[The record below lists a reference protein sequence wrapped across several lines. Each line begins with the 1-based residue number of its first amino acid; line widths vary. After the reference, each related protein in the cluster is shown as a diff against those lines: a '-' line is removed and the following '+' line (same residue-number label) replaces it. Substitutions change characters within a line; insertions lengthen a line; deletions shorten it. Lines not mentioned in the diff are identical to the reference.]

1 MKNLTVAWVALH
13 EASHCFV
20 DHEQGAA
27 SGAVVFSDDAGDVI
41 GGMAGRDDL
50 IGAPATPYAVGQPR
64 KYTLDGLDFRALLD
78 MAVLH
83 AAGFTGDAIHR
94 DPSNRDGVVVQ
105 EHDRQTVRA
114 CAKAALGDG
123 ADGAEL
129 DCFVALA
136 VQIAWT
142 MLSRNWFIVQKLA
155 AELEQRRRLTGAQV
169 AQIIQEARAQSRQA
183 ELA

>member
-1 MKNLTVAWVALH
+1 
-13 EASHCFV
+13 
-20 DHEQGAA
+20 
-27 SGAVVFSDDAGDVI
+27 
-41 GGMAGRDDL
+41 
-50 IGAPATPYAVGQPR
+50 
-64 KYTLDGLDFRALLD
+64 
-78 MAVLH
+78 MAVLY
-83 AAGFTGDAIHR
+83 AAGFVGDAIHR
-94 DPSNRDGVVVQ
+94 DPANRNGVTVE

-114 CAKAALGDG
+114 CAQAALGDG

-155 AELEQRRRLTGAQV
+155 AELEQRRRLSGEQV
-169 AQIIQEARAQSRQA
+169 TSIIQEARAQSRQA